1 MMAEVWIVRTE
12 CGNMTQKVLVRSEQ
26 AMSGGH
32 ILVFVLYCDDLGK
45 LLGGTYTGDMITL

>member
-12 CGNMTQKVLVRSEQ
+12 CGNMTQKVLVRPEQ
-26 AMSGGH
+26 ARSGGH

-45 LLGGTYTGDMITL
+45 PSGGTYVDDTITL